1 MSDLENIEKAIQ
13 QCELG
18 KENNLNQLRIA
29 TEDIIDN
36 LENKLYD
43 IVGKRYSE
51 NDIIIEAKLNNNLV
65 KANELYTKII
75 NLIID

>member
-1 MSDLENIEKAIQ
+1 MSDLENIEQSIRL
-13 QCELG
+13 CELG
-18 KENNLNQLRIA
+18 KANNLNQLRIA

-36 LENKLYD
+36 LENSLYD

-65 KANELYTKII
+65 KANELYEKII

>member
-1 MSDLENIEKAIQ
+1 MSDLENIEQSIRL
-13 QCELG
+13 CELG
-18 KENNLNQLRIA
+18 KANNLNQLRIA

-36 LENKLYD
+36 LENSLYD

>member
-1 MSDLENIEKAIQ
+1 MSDLENLKEGLRLYH
-13 QCELG
+13 LG
-18 KENNLNQLRIA
+18 EDISLNHLRIK
-29 TEDIIDN
+29 TEDIVDRLDN
-36 LENKLYD
+36 QIYN

-65 KANELYTKII
+65 KANELYEKII

>member
-1 MSDLENIEKAIQ
+1 MSDLENIEQSIRL
-13 QCELG
+13 CELG

-29 TEDIIDN
+29 IEDIIDN

-65 KANELYTKII
+65 KANELYEKII

>member
-1 MSDLENIEKAIQ
+1 MSDLENIEKAIRL
-13 QCELG
+13 CELG

-29 TEDIIDN
+29 IEDIIDN

-65 KANELYTKII
+65 KANELYEKII

>member
-1 MSDLENIEKAIQ
+1 MSDLENIEQSIRL
-13 QCELG
+13 CELG

-51 NDIIIEAKLNNNLV
+51 NDIIIEAKLNNSLV
-65 KANELYTKII
+65 KANELYEKII

>member
-1 MSDLENIEKAIQ
+1 MSDLENIEQSIRL
-13 QCELG
+13 CELG

-65 KANELYTKII
+65 KANELYEKII